1 MILLCITLLLLHQGY
16 ADILVTTVELG
27 EPATFTCV
35 FTDSEYSNTRIK
47 WYRQRIGDTLT
58 LITTLMKGTAQ
69 PTFEQGFDPSQFY
82 TNHSKTMSTLI
93 ILKTGPE
100 DEALYH
106 CAITTWSTDQW
117 SGTYLSLKG
126 NSLRTTYS
134 TVVQWPSASDPVNLG
149 DSVTLQCSVLSDS
162 QIKSCPVENSV
173 HWFGVRSDKSLPNI
187 IYSGGNRHDGCE
199 KITDTQTSCIYR
211 FTKNISSSDAGT
223 YYCAVA
229 TCGEILFGN
238 GTKLDIEVSAL
249 NVWDLQKANVV
260 LIFLLASLALSLI
273 VIAFLIHTVKMKT
286 CDCSNAAVA
295 LQRNAAAARGEPQ
308 SQQRNEDSLVYS
320 APNFTKRKTG
330 RAERKHVKTAEG
342 ETIYTDVRTLVKD

>member
-238 GTKLDIEVSAL
+238 GTKLDIEETVSWYFGD
-249 NVWDLQKANVV
+249 N
-260 LIFLLASLALSLI
+260 IFLYMMCAVLAISVNVAAVIIYAL
-273 VIAFLIHTVKMKT
+273 KT
-286 CDCSNAAVA
+286 NKCDYCSNETAVS
-295 LQRNAAAARGEPQ
+295 LLENAAKRNLK
-308 SQQRNEDSLVYS
+308 RNEDRWIYSTVVFTVMKTGSDGTRDAKAAERERIYS
-320 APNFTKRKTG
+320 A
-330 RAERKHVKTAEG
+330 VKAFG
-342 ETIYTDVRTLVKD
+342 LD